1 MFWKYFWW
9 LFFSSVSIFFSQKTF
24 WHTRTVIMEKMVK
37 KINVG
42 KHAEQQELIQ
52 MVELNNISVILENFF
67 DGLSWNQTSELTI
80 QLLNIINRIL
90 DMSSTKIFYGVCG
103 SNIYVSP
110 TWTEDTVPIYV
121 ACWHAESF
129 KLEEINMAQ
138 KQDSFC
144 YPPVSGSLHSR

>member
-1 MFWKYFWW
+1 MTI
-9 LFFSSVSIFFSQKTF
+9 LFKCIHFFFSQKTF
-24 WHTRTVIMEKMVK
+24 WHTIMEKTVK
-37 KINVG
+37 KNQCWQACGAARTQTNGRAGQYLSDFRKFV
-42 KHAEQQELIQ
+42 
-52 MVELNNISVILENFF
+52 

-90 DMSSTKIFYGVCG
+90 DMSSTKIFHGVCG
-103 SNIYVSP
+103 SNIDVSP

-129 KLEEINMAQ
+129 KLKEINMAQ